1 MQSYPTLTSENN
13 PMSKDTKLG
22 ERQDEEE
29 YDPFVVRQIA
39 KPNSTTGTL
48 IHLIKGSLGTGIM
61 AMPMA
66 FRNGGLLFG
75 LIGSVGICFIYYHC
89 VHLLV
94 DTSQKACKL
103 GRIPALG
110 FSETAEAVIISGP
123 APFKRYASFVKNYI
137 DFMLVVQSLLMLC
150 LFQIFIASSLR
161 DVVNNQ
167 QQLEWSTLTYIILV
181 TIPIACITQVRVLKY
196 LVPFSAL
203 ANTLMITAFIITLY
217 FLLSVRIS
225 LSDKAFWPEWS
236 KLPTFISTVLFAI
249 SGIRYVL
256 PIENSMK
263 HPQHFLGSCGVLT
276 KATIFLTFL
285 YAITGFFGYICYGE
299 NTKASVTLNLPSDS
313 RLAEST
319 RLLAAIAVLFSLGI
333 SYYVP
338 MDIIWRRLK
347 HKVPTER
354 KNVTQISLRFGILI
368 ALTAVTIGVPKL
380 EPFVGLV
387 GSVCSGKLVV
397 LVPAVLDVVF
407 RWPNNFGPY
416 RWRLVKDCL
425 LGLFGLFLL
434 LTGTVDSVK
443 NIIAIYL

>member
-1 MQSYPTLTSENN
+1 
-13 PMSKDTKLG
+13 MSNDTKLK
-22 ERQDEEE
+22 EREDEE
-29 YDPFVVRQIA
+29 YDPFVARRIA

-66 FRNGGLLFG
+66 FKNGGLFFS
-75 LIGSVGICFIYYHC
+75 LIGSVAICFVYYHC
-89 VHLLV
+89 VELLV
-94 DTSQKACKL
+94 GISQKACKN

-110 FSETAEAVIISGP
+110 FAETAEAVIVSGP
-123 APFKRYASFVKNYI
+123 TPLKRYSSFAKNYI
-137 DFMLVVQSLLMLC
+137 DCMLVVQSLLMLC

-167 QQLEWSTLTYIILV
+167 QQIEWSTLTYIILV
-181 TIPIACITQVRVLKY
+181 TIPIACITQIRVLKY

-203 ANTLMITAFIITLY
+203 ANALMITAFAITLY

-225 LSDKAFWPEWS
+225 LNGKNFWPEWN
-236 KLPTFISTVLFAI
+236 KLPSFISTVLFAI

-256 PIENSMK
+256 PIENNMK
-263 HPQHFLGSCGVLT
+263 HPQHFLGNCGVLT
-276 KATIFLTFL
+276 KATVFLTIL
-285 YAITGFFGYICYGE
+285 YVLTGFFGYICYGD

-319 RLLAAIAVLFSLGI
+319 RLLAATAVLFSLGL

-338 MDIIWRRLK
+338 MDIIWRRVE
-347 HKVPTER
+347 HKVPPER
-354 KNVTQISLRFGILI
+354 RNVAQISLRFIILI
-368 ALTAVTIGVPKL
+368 LLTAITIGVPKL

-387 GSVCSGKLVV
+387 GSFCSGKLVV
-397 LVPAVLDVVF
+397 LAPAILDVVF
-407 RWPNNFGPY
+407 RWPNEFGPY

-425 LGLFGLFLL
+425 LAAFGLFVLV
-434 LTGTVDSVK
+434 TGTVDSVK
-443 NIIAIYL
+443 NVIAIYR